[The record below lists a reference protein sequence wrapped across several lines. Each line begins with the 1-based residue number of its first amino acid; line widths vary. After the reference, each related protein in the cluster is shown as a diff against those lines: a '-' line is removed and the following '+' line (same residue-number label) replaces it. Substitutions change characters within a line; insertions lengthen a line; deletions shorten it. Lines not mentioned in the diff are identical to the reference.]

1 MTAQVSVHAPMM
13 GGVPP
18 PPESR
23 GPLVGRAEE
32 LDRLAG
38 LLGVGDG
45 PPGEH
50 PSATVLLAGD
60 AGVGKTRLLAELRDR
75 AGDQGWRV
83 MAGHC
88 LDFGES
94 ALPYLPFSE
103 AFGRLVDDEPTL
115 AAALAGGSPAIA
127 RLMPARRLL
136 GDVHADTG
144 DPGAGTDAVSNLERP
159 DLFESVH
166 GALEQ
171 LGRAAPL
178 LLVVEDVHWA
188 DRSTREMLSFLLTRR
203 FAAPVAVVASY
214 RSDDL
219 HRRHP
224 LRASVAEWSRLAG
237 VHRIDLEPLPD
248 ADVRVLVETLQPEPL
263 PERAVRSI
271 VERADGNAFFTEE
284 LVAAAGRGGGTL
296 PLRLADLLLVRLDHL
311 DDGSRR
317 VVRAA
322 AVSGRRVTHDLLDR
336 VAGMDPGELDAAVRA
351 AVESHVLVPAGDSYA
366 FRHAL
371 LAEAVY
377 DDLLPGE
384 RTRLHAAYV
393 DALVSGGLQGTAAE
407 LARHA
412 RAANDLA
419 TAARASSSAGS
430 EAMDVAAPDEASQH
444 FERALE
450 LVSRPEVAEALR
462 AQGHPADVVALTGK
476 VTKAAV
482 AAGHVQRAIAV
493 AEDQLTALPGDAPVL
508 DRARLL
514 HILAGAAI
522 LADSG
527 PDVLAL
533 TTEALRLLPD
543 DEPTPLQ
550 ARVVA
555 LHAHASSMRGRN
567 EDSVA
572 WAEKALALGQ
582 ALDLPDVRSDA
593 ATTLARLLQGRDTAA
608 SREAL
613 ETAVE
618 AAREGGVLG
627 AELRGL
633 LNLGLLH
640 HEAGRLV
647 EALEVLRRSA
657 DRAKQAGRPWAPYG
671 LDSRVMAAQVAYI
684 MGEWDQAAGLTTT
697 RGEGAPEMAEAYLAS
712 AGLAVAAGR
721 GDVAA
726 LARVDAI
733 RPWWSVEG
741 LTAILTAAASIDL
754 QGDSGHLDAAVAV
767 HDEAVTAVCGV
778 WGRSEFQAQIRLA
791 ALLIGQ
797 LASASARTGSA
808 GRKDLVRRGDELAAL
823 ARDIGG
829 RAQESHRGLGPEGVA
844 WLRRVEAE
852 HSRLHWLAAAGATDE
867 EHLLSV
873 WAAAVAGFEQ
883 FGHVFEV
890 ARSQARTA
898 AVLRAL
904 GRSQDAEAL
913 VTAAT
918 ETARRLGA
926 RPLLAELRQ
935 LGGVP
940 PARGAPART
949 RPADETLTG
958 REREVLLLVAE
969 GRSNRQIGEQLFI
982 SAKTVSVHVSNI
994 LAKLGVSGRTEAV
1007 AVARRSGLLSDA

>member
-1 MTAQVSVHAPMM
+1 MTAHLSALAPMM
-13 GGVPP
+13 GDVPP
-18 PPESR
+18 APESR

-38 LLGVGDG
+38 LLGVAEGPLDG
-45 PPGEH
+45 H
-50 PSATVLLAGD
+50 PSTAVLLAGD

-75 AGDQGWRV
+75 AGDCGWRV
-83 MAGHC
+83 MVGHC

-103 AFGRLVDDEPTL
+103 AFGRLADDEPIL
-115 AAALAGGSPAIA
+115 AGTLAGGSPAIA

-136 GDVHADTG
+136 GDERVPEGDTASGG
-144 DPGAGTDAVSNLERP
+144 DPASSLERP

-166 GALEQ
+166 AALEL
-171 LGRAAPL
+171 LGRSAPL

-203 FAAPVAVVASY
+203 FSAPVGIVASY

-224 LRASVAEWSRLAG
+224 LRASVAEWGRLAG
-237 VHRIDLEPLPD
+237 VHRLDLDPLPD
-248 ADVRVLVETLQPEPL
+248 ADVRTLVETLQPEPL
-263 PERAVRSI
+263 AERSVRSI

-284 LVAAAGRGGGTL
+284 LVAAAGLSGGTL
-296 PLRLADLLLVRLDHL
+296 PLKLADLLLVRLDQL
-311 DDGSRR
+311 DDTSRR

-322 AVSGRRVTHDLLDR
+322 AVSGRRVTHSLLDR
-336 VAGMDPGELDAAVRA
+336 VAGGEPGELDAAVRA
-351 AVESHVLVPAGDSYA
+351 AVESHVLVPSGDSYA

-393 DALVSGGLQGTAAE
+393 DALVSGGLPGTAAE

-412 RAANDLA
+412 RAANDLP
-419 TAARASSSAGS
+419 TAARASIEAGS
-430 EAMDVAAPDEASQH
+430 EAMQVAAPDEAAQH

-450 LVSRPEVAEALR
+450 LVSRPEVAESLR
-462 AQGHPADVVALTGK
+462 AQGHEADVVVLTGK
-476 VTKAAV
+476 VVKASV

-493 AEDQLTALPGDAPVL
+493 AEDQLATLPGDAPSW

-514 HILAGAAI
+514 HVLAGAGI
-522 LADSG
+522 LADAG

-543 DEPTPLQ
+543 DEATPLQ

-555 LHAHASSMRGRN
+555 LHAHASSMRGRS

-572 WAEKALALGQ
+572 WAEKALELGRR
-582 ALDLPDVRSDA
+582 LDLPDVASDA
-593 ATTLARLLQGRDTAA
+593 ATTLARLLVGRDTAA

-613 ETAVE
+613 EGAVA
-618 AAREGGVLG
+618 AAREAGVLG

-640 HEAGRLV
+640 QEAGRLA
-647 EALEVLRRSA
+647 EALDVLRQA
-657 DRAKQAGRPWAPYG
+657 TDRARQVGHPWAPYG
-671 LDSRVMAAQVAYI
+671 LDSRVMAGQVAYVL
-684 MGEWDQAAGLTTT
+684 GEWDLARQLTTT
-697 RGEGAPEMAEAYLAS
+697 RGEGPPDMAEAYLAS
-712 AGLAVAAGR
+712 AGLAVQAGR
-721 GDVAA
+721 GDTTA
-726 LARVDAI
+726 LASVDRV
-733 RPWWSVEG
+733 RPWWHVEG
-741 LTAILTAAASIDL
+741 LTAILTATAAIDL
-754 QGDSGHLDAAVAV
+754 HGDTGDIDAAVAV
-767 HDEAVTAVCGV
+767 HDEAVTAVCQV
-778 WGRSEFQAQIRLA
+778 WARQDFHAQIRLA
-791 ALLIGQ
+791 ALLLGQ
-797 LASASARTGSA
+797 LATASTRAGSTG
-808 GRKDLVRRGDELAAL
+808 RQDLVNRGDRLVGP
-823 ARDIGG
+823 ARDIGSG
-829 RAQESHRGLGPEGVA
+829 ALAGPRGLGPEGIA
-844 WLRRVEAE
+844 WLRRLEAE
-852 HSRLHWLAAAGATDE
+852 HLRLHWLAAAGDTDDE
-867 EHLLSV
+867 RLLGAWQTTV
-873 WAAAVAGFEQ
+873 AAFED

-904 GRSQDAEAL
+904 GRSSEADAL
-913 VTAAT
+913 VGAAT
-918 ETARRLGA
+918 GTARRLGA
-926 RPLLAELRQ
+926 QPLLAELRL

-940 PARGAPART
+940 GARPAAGQGRT
-949 RPADETLTG
+949 RDETLTA
-958 REREVLLLVAE
+958 REQEVLALIAQ
-969 GRSNRQIGEQLFI
+969 GRSNKQIGEQLFI

-994 LAKLGVSGRTEAV
+994 LAKLGAAGRTEA
-1007 AVARRSGLLSDA
+1007 AAEARRRGLLTD

>member
-1 MTAQVSVHAPMM
+1 MM
-13 GGVPP
+13 GDVPP
-18 PPESR
+18 SPETR

-38 LLGVGDG
+38 LLGLGDG
-45 PPGEH
+45 TPDDRP
-50 PSATVLLAGD
+50 ATAVLLAGD

-75 AGDQGWRV
+75 AVERGWRV
-83 MAGHC
+83 MVGHC

-103 AFGRLVDDEPTL
+103 AFGRLADDEPTL
-115 AAALAGGSPAIA
+115 ASTMAGGSPAIA

-136 GDVHADTG
+136 GDEHAADPDTAT
-144 DPGAGTDAVSNLERP
+144 GAELVAGLERP

-166 GALEQ
+166 AALEL
-171 LGRAAPL
+171 LGRSAPL

-203 FAAPVAVVASY
+203 FGAPVGVVASY

-237 VHRIDLEPLPD
+237 VHRVDLDALPD
-248 ADVRVLVETLQPEPL
+248 ADVRTLVENLQPEPL
-263 PERAVRSI
+263 AERAVRSI

-284 LVAAAGRGGGTL
+284 LVAAAGRAGGTL
-296 PLRLADLLLVRLDHL
+296 PLRLADLLLVRLDQL
-311 DDGSRR
+311 DDSSRR

-322 AVSGRRVTHDLLDR
+322 AVSGRRVSHSLLDR
-336 VAGMDPGELDAAVRA
+336 VVGGEPGDLDAAVRA
-351 AVESHVLVPAGDSYA
+351 AVESHVLVPTGDSYA

-393 DALVSGGLQGTAAE
+393 DALVSGGLPGTAAE

-419 TAARASSSAGS
+419 TAARASIGAGS
-430 EAMDVAAPDEASQH
+430 EAMEVAAPDEAAQH

-462 AQGHPADVVALTGK
+462 AQGHDADVVALTGK
-476 VTKAAV
+476 VAKASV

-493 AEDQLTALPGDAPVL
+493 AEDQLAALPDDAPAW

-514 HILAGAAI
+514 RVLAGAAI

-543 DEPTPLQ
+543 DEATPLQ
-550 ARVVA
+550 ARLVA
-555 LHAHASSMRGRN
+555 LHAHASSMRGRS

-572 WAEKALALGQ
+572 WAEKALALGRQ
-582 ALDLPDVRSDA
+582 LGLPDVESDA
-593 ATTLARLLQGRDTAA
+593 ATTLARLLVGRDTAS

-613 ETAVE
+613 EAAVS
-618 AAREGGVLG
+618 AARQAGVLG
-627 AELRGL
+627 PELRGL

-640 HEAGRLV
+640 QEAGRLP
-647 EALEVLRRSA
+647 EALDVLRQA
-657 DRAKQAGRPWAPYG
+657 TDRAREAGHPWAPYG
-671 LDSRVMAAQVAYI
+671 LDSRVMAGQVAYVL
-684 MGEWDQAAGLTTT
+684 GEWDVANRLTTT
-697 RGEGAPEMAEAYLAS
+697 RGEGPPDMAEAYLAS
-712 AGLAVAAGR
+712 AGLAVQAGR
-721 GDVAA
+721 GDTTALAA
-726 LARVDAI
+726 LDRI
-733 RPWWSVEG
+733 RPWWPVEG
-741 LTAILTAAASIDL
+741 LTAILAAAAAIDL
-754 QGDSGHLDAAVAV
+754 YGDAGDVDAAVAM
-767 HDEAVTAVCGV
+767 HDDAVTAVCEV
-778 WGRSEFQAQIRLA
+778 WGRQDFHAQIRLA
-791 ALLIGQ
+791 ALLLGQ
-797 LASASARTGSA
+797 LATASSRAGSTG
-808 GRKDLVRRGDELAAL
+808 RRDLVSLGDRLAEPAK
-823 ARDIGG
+823 DIGK
-829 RAQESHRGLGPEGVA
+829 RALDGPRGLGPEGVA
-844 WLRRVEAE
+844 WLRRLEAE
-852 HSRLHWLAAAGATDE
+852 HQRLHWLAAAGDTDDE
-867 EHLLSV
+867 RLL
-873 WAAAVAGFEQ
+873 AAWQETVAGFED
-883 FGHVFEV
+883 FGHVYEV
-890 ARSQARTA
+890 ARSQARAA

-904 GRSQDAEAL
+904 GRSPEADAL
-913 VTAAT
+913 VAAAT
-918 ETARRLGA
+918 GTARKLGA
-926 RPLLAELRQ
+926 HPLLSELRL

-940 PARGAPART
+940 GART
-949 RPADETLTG
+949 STAPGRPRDESLTG
-958 REREVLLLVAE
+958 REREVLALIAQ
-969 GRSNRQIGEQLFI
+969 GRSNKQIGEHLFI

-994 LAKLGVSGRTEAV
+994 LAKLGAAGRTEA
-1007 AVARRSGLLSDA
+1007 AAEARRRGLLTDI